1 MAAITPSRHTRDW
14 LTSLYYVNH
23 SIYYALLWSRGRGA
37 KRRCLYVAQ
46 AGIMKLKVAAS
57 FSHLAS
63 GASPY
68 NSCHAHERN
77 NKQLNT
83 SLLIVGFRLYYPKVS
98 NIPYIATVKF
108 PVLLYEVSLL
118 KFRHTFEAF
127 CSLLLRFSVSL
138 HSGFIRV

>member
-1 MAAITPSRHTRDW
+1 MPIRLSRHTRDW
-14 LTSLYYVNH
+14 LTSLCYVNH

-77 NKQLNT
+77 NKRLNT

-98 NIPYIATVKF
+98 EIPYSATVKF
-108 PVLLYEVSLL
+108 RIPPYKVNAAHSS
-118 KFRHTFEAF
+118 HTLSRPSAVQ
-127 CSLLLRFSVSL
+127 SLRFSVSL